1 MIIEQTLQ
9 EQCKEVEETE
19 HDEQCN
25 TVTVQECSTVQE
37 YKCTHQQLASP
48 IDPIIADSYDL
59 SKVCNKTG
67 FFTTKHALF
76 QARVQTAF
84 DPSSKD
90 QTTEQ
95 TPGSY
100 HASVSPNKVRQLGVG
115 SGPYE
120 NRWKRKKLVRT
131 MLKDDTRS
139 KRSPPPENNNLTWNS
154 SIEVTEGRMKK
165 NYKNNDPV
173 QSQDRAAVWGIQQAF
188 QG

>member
-1 MIIEQTLQ
+1 MQT
-9 EQCKEVEETE
+9 T
-19 HDEQCN
+19 
-25 TVTVQECSTVQE
+25 
-37 YKCTHQQLASP
+37 
-48 IDPIIADSYDL
+48 
-59 SKVCNKTG
+59 
-67 FFTTKHALF
+67 
-76 QARVQTAF
+76 F

-100 HASVSPNKVRQLGVG
+100 QASVSPNKVRQLGVG

-131 MLKDDTRS
+131 MLKDNTRS
-139 KRSPPPENNNLTWNS
+139 KRSPPPQNNNLTWNS
-154 SIEVTEGRMKK
+154 LTEVTEGRMKK

-173 QSQDRAAVWGIQQAF
+173 QSQDRAAVWGIQEAF

>member
-1 MIIEQTLQ
+1 M
-9 EQCKEVEETE
+9 
-19 HDEQCN
+19 
-25 TVTVQECSTVQE
+25 
-37 YKCTHQQLASP
+37 
-48 IDPIIADSYDL
+48 
-59 SKVCNKTG
+59 
-67 FFTTKHALF
+67 
-76 QARVQTAF
+76 QTAF

-100 HASVSPNKVRQLGVG
+100 KASVSPNKGRQPGVG

-131 MLKDDTRS
+131 MLKDDESQRS
-139 KRSPPPENNNLTWNS
+139 KRSPPSENNKFNWNS
-154 SIEVTEGRMKK
+154 STEVTEGRMKR
-165 NYKNNDPV
+165 NYESNDPV